1 MGDKLVQIEH
11 LRQYFPAGG
20 YGKKKKYIQAVDD
33 VSFYIEKGRSEER
46 RVGKEC
52 T

>member
-20 YGKKKKYIQAVDD
+20 YGKKKNISRRWMMYPFILK
-33 VSFYIEKGRSEER
+33 RER
-46 RVGKEC
+46 RWGW
-52 T
+52 